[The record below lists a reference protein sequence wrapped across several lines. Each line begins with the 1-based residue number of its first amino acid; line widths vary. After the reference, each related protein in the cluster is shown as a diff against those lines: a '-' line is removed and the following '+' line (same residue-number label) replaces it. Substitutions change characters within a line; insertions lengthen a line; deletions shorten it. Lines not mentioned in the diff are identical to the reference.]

1 MMSYIQQLLKLV
13 QQRNLGRIQI
23 LQIIFVTSGKVT
35 LKAPLKYFGSPSQP
49 VFPAMVADP
58 RGSSRLRHV
67 INEHTA
73 E

>member
-35 LKAPLKYFGSPSQP
+35 LKAPLKYFGSPS
-49 VFPAMVADP
+49 
-58 RGSSRLRHV
+58 
-67 INEHTA
+67 
-73 E
+73 

>member
-35 LKAPLKYFGSPSQP
+35 LKYFGSPSQP

-58 RGSSRLRHV
+58 RGRSRHRHV

>member
-23 LQIIFVTSGKVT
+23 LQIIFTSGKVT

-58 RGSSRLRHV
+58 RVRSRHRHV